1 VIAEAALGLVGLFA
15 LLVIGVPIFV
25 ALAAVA
31 CVLLLLEGNSI
42 AGLGQ
47 HLLDHLNSPTLMA
60 IPFFVMAAMFMKGGG
75 IAQSLFDW
83 AALAFRGV
91 RGGLPIAAVA
101 ATAIFAAINGSSV
114 ATALAMGTMAVPL
127 LVSKGYSRPFV
138 LGLTGTA
145 ATLGILIPPSLPL
158 VVYGLISETSV
169 PRLFLAG
176 VVPGLLQ
183 AMLIIGII
191 VVRARSQHRPP
202 APSAA
207 NDAGDEPGDAGFAI
221 TTVRAVPALS
231 VPFVVLGGIYGG
243 FVTITEAAALSAVL
257 ALAVTL
263 FIYRGAT
270 VRELP
275 RLMGQSIESTGS
287 VILIVGS
294 ALLLSHWITRS
305 GLAADLVALV
315 VELGLPAWL
324 FLLIMNLTLILLGM
338 ILEGYSITLITVP
351 LTLPILAALEISR
364 VHYGVV
370 LIMNIELAMLTPP
383 IGLNLFVMAGIA
395 KAPVAEVIRGTLPFL
410 VGMIGLLMLVTF
422 YSPIVTFL
430 PDLILGPA
438 AF

>member
-1 VIAEAALGLVGLFA
+1 MIVEAALGLAGLFA
-15 LLVIGVPIFV
+15 LLTLGTPIFI

-31 CVLLLLEGNSI
+31 CVLLLIEGNSI

-75 IAQSLFDW
+75 IAKALFDW
-83 AALAFRGV
+83 AALAFRRV

-127 LVSKGYSRPFV
+127 LIEKGYSRPFV

-183 AMLIIGII
+183 ALLIVGII
-191 VVRARSQHRPP
+191 VLRARSQHTAPTERSGQRIAEP
-202 APSAA
+202 AL
-207 NDAGDEPGDAGFAI
+207 DGFAI
-221 TTVRAVPALS
+221 TTLRAVPALS

-243 FVTITEAAALSAVL
+243 FVTITEAAALSAVI
-257 ALAVTL
+257 ALAVTM

-287 VILIVGS
+287 VVLIVGS

-324 FLLIMNLTLILLGM
+324 FLLIMNVTLIVLGM

-364 VHYGVV
+364 VHYGIV
-370 LIMNIELAMLTPP
+370 LVMNIELAMLTPP

-410 VGMIGLLMLVTF
+410 VGMIGLVMLVTF

>member
-1 VIAEAALGLVGLFA
+1 MITQAILGLAGLFG
-15 LLVIGVPIFV
+15 LLILGVPIFI

-31 CVLLLLEGNSI
+31 IVLLLIEGNSI

-47 HLLDHLNSPTLMA
+47 HILDHLNSPTLMA

-75 IAQSLFDW
+75 IAQALFDW
-83 AALAFRGV
+83 AALAFGRI
-91 RGGLPIAAVA
+91 RGGLPIATVA
-101 ATAIFAAINGSSV
+101 ATALFAAINGSSV

-127 LVSKGYSRPFV
+127 LVSKGYRRPFV

-183 AMLIIGII
+183 AMLIAGII
-191 VVRARSQHRPP
+191 IVRARSQQSETPDETSGGESNTR
-202 APSAA
+202 SI
-207 NDAGDEPGDAGFAI
+207 AG
-221 TTVRAVPALS
+221 TTVWALPALS

-243 FVTITEAAALSAVL
+243 LVTITEAAALSAIL
-257 ALAVTL
+257 ALLVTL
-263 FIYRGAT
+263 FIYKGARILDVPSL
-270 VRELP
+270 VR
-275 RLMGQSIESTGS
+275 QSVESTGS

-294 ALLLSHWITRS
+294 ALLLSHWIARS
-305 GLAADLVALV
+305 GLAADLVAAV

-324 FLLIMNLTLILLGM
+324 FLLIMNVTLILLGM

-364 VHYGVV
+364 VHYGIV

-395 KAPVAEVIRGTLPFL
+395 KAPVGEVIRGTLPFL
-410 VGMIGLLMLVTF
+410 IGMIALLALVTF

-430 PDLILGPA
+430 PDLVLGPA
-438 AF
+438 SE

>member
-1 VIAEAALGLVGLFA
+1 MIVQAILGLAGLFG
-15 LLVIGVPIFV
+15 LLIVGVPIFI

-31 CVLLLLEGNSI
+31 IVLLLVEGNSI

-75 IAQSLFDW
+75 IAEALFDW
-83 AALAFRGV
+83 AALAFRRV
-91 RGGLPIAAVA
+91 RGGLPIATVA
-101 ATAIFAAINGSSV
+101 ATALFAAINGSSV

-127 LVSKGYSRPFV
+127 LVSKGYARPFV
-138 LGLTGTA
+138 LGLVGTA

-183 AMLIIGII
+183 ALLIVGII
-191 VVRARSQHRPP
+191 VVRARSQHT
-202 APSAA
+202 APETDSA
-207 NDAGDEPGDAGFAI
+207 DEEPDERGIVA
-221 TTVRAVPALS
+221 TTVWALPALS

-257 ALAVTL
+257 ALVVTL
-263 FIYRGAT
+263 FIYRGAKLLD
-270 VRELP
+270 VPALIR
-275 RLMGQSIESTGS
+275 QSVESTGS

-294 ALLLSHWITRS
+294 ALLLSHWIARS
-305 GLAADLVALV
+305 GLAADLVAGV

-324 FLLIMNLTLILLGM
+324 FLLIMNVTLILLGM

-364 VHYGVV
+364 VHYGIV

-395 KAPVAEVIRGTLPFL
+395 KAPVGEVIRGTLPFL
-410 VGMIGLLMLVTF
+410 IGMIALLALVTF

-430 PDLILGPA
+430 PDLLLGPA
-438 AF
+438 TY